1 MKKCGHKWLLVL
13 GILLS
18 VVLVTSCQFAPLE
31 PQTKVPV
38 PLPGEPG
45 AASDIDLSY
54 LIDMNPAEVDNSD
67 LPITP
72 VEELH
77 TTGPES
83 VEVDIEQY
91 ELTIDGKV
99 RNQMSLTYEEILGYP
114 TVTKV
119 VLLICPKYF
128 ADNAEWTGVPV
139 TTLLEE
145 ADVEPEASVVSFRGL
160 DEGDVKYTQS
170 FSLEEVQGDGVFLA
184 HMVNGQVLP
193 PEHGYPLRLVVEG
206 TYGYRWVK
214 WVEHIEVQ

>member
-1 MKKCGHKWLLVL
+1 
-13 GILLS
+13 
-18 VVLVTSCQFAPLE
+18 
-31 PQTKVPV
+31 
-38 PLPGEPG
+38 
-45 AASDIDLSY
+45 
-54 LIDMNPAEVDNSD
+54 MNPAEVDNSD

-77 TTGPES
+77 TTEPES
-83 VEVDIEQY
+83 IEVDIEQY

-99 RNQMSLTYEEILGYP
+99 RNQMSLTYEEVLEYP

-119 VLLICPKYF
+119 VLLICPRFF

-145 ADVEPEASVVSFRGL
+145 ADVEPEASVVTFRGL

-206 TYGYRWVK
+206 DYGYMWVK

>member
-1 MKKCGHKWLLVL
+1 
-13 GILLS
+13 
-18 VVLVTSCQFAPLE
+18 
-31 PQTKVPV
+31 
-38 PLPGEPG
+38 
-45 AASDIDLSY
+45 
-54 LIDMNPAEVDNSD
+54 MNPAEVDNSD

-77 TTGPES
+77 TTEPKS
-83 VEVDIEQY
+83 IEVDIEQY

-99 RNQMSLTYEEILGYP
+99 RNQMSLTYEEILEYP

-119 VLLICPKYF
+119 VLLICPGYF

-145 ADVEPEASVVSFRGL
+145 ADVEPEASVVTFRGL

-170 FSLEEVQGDGVFLA
+170 FSLEEVQRDGVFLA

-193 PEHGYPLRLVVEG
+193 LEHGYPLRLVVEG
-206 TYGYRWVK
+206 DYGYRWVK

>member
-18 VVLVTSCQFAPLE
+18 VALVTSCQFAPVG
-31 PQTKVPV
+31 PQAGSAT
-38 PLPGEPG
+38 
-45 AASDIDLSY
+45 DLSH

-77 TTGPES
+77 TTGPGS

-119 VLLICPKYF
+119 VLLICPGYF

-145 ADVEPEASVVSFRGL
+145 ADVEPEASVVTFRGL
-160 DEGDVKYTQS
+160 DDGDVKYTKS
-170 FSLEEVQGDGVFLA
+170 FSLEEVQRDGVFLA

-206 TYGYRWVK
+206 DYGYMWVK

>member
-18 VVLVTSCQFAPLE
+18 VVLVTSCQFAPVEL
-31 PQTKVPV
+31 QA
-38 PLPGEPG
+38 GS
-45 AASDIDLSY
+45 AIDLSH

-77 TTGPES
+77 TTSPES

-99 RNQMSLTYEEILGYP
+99 RNQMSLTYEEILEYP

-119 VLLICPKYF
+119 VLLICPNYF

-145 ADVEPEASVVSFRGL
+145 ADVEPEASVVTFRGL
-160 DEGDVKYTQS
+160 DEGDVKYTKS

-206 TYGYRWVK
+206 DYGYMWVK

>member
-1 MKKCGHKWLLVL
+1 MKKCGHKWLLML
-13 GILLS
+13 SILLS
-18 VVLVTSCQFAPLE
+18 VALVTSCQFAPVE
-31 PQTKVPV
+31 PQA
-38 PLPGEPG
+38 GS
-45 AASDIDLSY
+45 AIDLSH
-54 LIDMNPAEVDNSD
+54 LIGMNPAEVDNSD

-77 TTGPES
+77 TTLPES
-83 VEVDIEQY
+83 IEVDIEQY

-99 RNQMSLTYEEILGYP
+99 RNQMSLTYEEVLEYP

-119 VLLICPKYF
+119 VLLICPGYF

-145 ADVEPEASVVSFRGL
+145 ADVEPEASVVTFRGL

-170 FSLEEVQGDGVFLA
+170 FSLEEAQGDGVFLA
-184 HMVNGQVLP
+184 YMVNGQVLL
-193 PEHGYPLRLVVEG
+193 PEHGHPLRLVVEG
-206 TYGYRWVK
+206 DYGYMWVK

>member
-1 MKKCGHKWLLVL
+1 MKKCGHKWLLML

-18 VVLVTSCQFAPLE
+18 VALVISCQFAPVE
-31 PQTKVPV
+31 PQA
-38 PLPGEPG
+38 GS
-45 AASDIDLSY
+45 AIDLSH

-77 TTGPES
+77 TTEPES

-99 RNQMSLTYEEILGYP
+99 RNQMSLTYEEILEYP

-119 VLLICPKYF
+119 VLLICPGYF

-145 ADVEPEASVVSFRGL
+145 ADVEPEASVVTFRGL
-160 DEGDVKYTQS
+160 DEGDVKYTKS

-206 TYGYRWVK
+206 DYGYMWVK